1 MIGTRR
7 TTLITALLVGSLGIF
22 GCSMPQQGN
31 AGGNGARNTL
41 QDATS
46 GNTNQMPSSTQV
58 AQAADAKCILRE
70 NGVLPD
76 PKCSP
81 GDRDPRV
88 TQDNIH
94 QTICVSGYTKTV
106 RNVPQSLKD
115 YIYSEYGI
123 KNRAPGSYEID
134 HIISLQLGGSNTSR
148 NLFPEAYNIP
158 QGAHEKDVVETRLK
172 RMVCKG
178 QMSLA
183 EAQRIISTDWRKAPS
198 S

>member
-1 MIGTRR
+1 MAR
-7 TTLITALLVGSLGIF
+7 TSLITGLLVGSLALF
-22 GCSMPQQGN
+22 GCSMP
-31 AGGNGARNTL
+31 ASTTTSSNGPRNTL

-46 GNTNQMPSSTQV
+46 GNTNQMPV
-58 AQAADAKCILRE
+58 AQAADAKCKLRV

-76 PKCSP
+76 PVCSP
-81 GDRDPRV
+81 GERDPRV
-88 TQDNIH
+88 TQDNIQ

-106 RNVPQSLKD
+106 RNVPESLKN

-134 HIISLQLGGSNTSR
+134 HIISLQLGGANSAR

-158 QGAHEKDVVETRLK
+158 QGARIKDVVESRLK

-178 QMSLA
+178 KMTLA
-183 EAQRIISTDWRKAPS
+183 EAQRIISTDWRTAPS

>member
-1 MIGTRR
+1 
-7 TTLITALLVGSLGIF
+7 
-22 GCSMPQQGN
+22 
-31 AGGNGARNTL
+31 
-41 QDATS
+41 
-46 GNTNQMPSSTQV
+46 V
-58 AQAADAKCILRE
+58 AQSPDAKCKLRE

-76 PKCSP
+76 LTCSP

-134 HIISLQLGGSNTSR
+134 HIISLQLGGANTSR
-148 NLFPEAYNIP
+148 NLFPEAYDIP
-158 QGAHEKDVVETRLK
+158 QGARDKDVVETRLK
-172 RMVCKG
+172 RLVCKG
-178 QMSLA
+178 KMTLA
-183 EAQRIISTDWRKAPS
+183 EAQRIISTDWRTAPS